1 MILTLHCSQSD
12 CRGRVHLHAD
22 SGGEASGAC
31 PRCGVVA
38 RVTVDQALAHHGDI
52 RQCAACDGTEFF
64 IRKDFPQM
72 LGLILVILFGAVAS
86 IFYYFENIPA
96 TFGTLA
102 SLVLVDAVI
111 YFFVG
116 RVTVCYRCRAEYRG
130 VAYNPEHQGFDLA
143 TSEKYDPAAARLE
156 RP

>member
-1 MILTLHCSQSD
+1 MILTIQCRQSD
-12 CRGRVHLHAD
+12 CRARIRFHAD
-22 SGGEASGAC
+22 SVGEVSGAC

-38 RVTVDQALAHHGDI
+38 RVTVNHTDV
-52 RQCAACDGTEFF
+52 RRCVACGGTEFF
-64 IRKDFPQM
+64 IRKDFPQK
-72 LGLILVILFGAVAS
+72 LGLMLVILFGVVAS
-86 IFYYFENIPA
+86 VFYYFQNIPA
-96 TFGTLA
+96 TFAALA
-102 SLVLVDAVI
+102 SLVVVDAAI

-130 VAYNPEHQGFDLA
+130 VAYNPDHQGFDLA